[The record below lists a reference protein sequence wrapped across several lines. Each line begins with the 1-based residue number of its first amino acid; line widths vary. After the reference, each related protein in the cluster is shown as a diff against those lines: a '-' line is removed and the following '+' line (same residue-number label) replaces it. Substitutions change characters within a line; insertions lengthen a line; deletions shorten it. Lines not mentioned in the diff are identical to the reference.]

1 MSIARTSSLHW
12 WTTMSWESVVS
23 LCISPS
29 PSLVTRLQACRSFI
43 LSSPL
48 RQMFGMLEIWSSL
61 CVVQSSAICPRI
73 SMMLLIWIFQAHYPS
88 ILLCMCVI
96 RSELMSLMGQLAV
109 DSHVE
114 QKIVEVHDQFF
125 ACIALEDSLFSLQF
139 PTIYSTISN
148 PNSTPQLVYSHF
160 FLIHEIDWRESGTRP
175 PLGAVQFDRQS
186 RLYPCHSSFS
196 KWCCRSRCWKACES
210 NQKGNCM

>member
-1 MSIARTSSLHW
+1 
-12 WTTMSWESVVS
+12 MSWESVVS

-43 LSSPL
+43 LSSPQ

-88 ILLCMCVI
+88 ILFCMCVI

-148 PNSTPQLVYSHF
+148 PNSTPQLVYSL
-160 FLIHEIDWRESGTRP
+160 FLDSWNRLKRKWDKTSPRRCSVWSSVSAVSLPFELLQMVLPPSLLKSLRIESKRKLYVVVVEEGDW
-175 PLGAVQFDRQS
+175 
-186 RLYPCHSSFS
+186 
-196 KWCCRSRCWKACES
+196 W
-210 NQKGNCM
+210 